1 MPVRICEAA
10 RSPAMTDVFVSYA
23 RSDRTRV
30 EPLAHALK
38 ALGLQVFFDIEA
50 IDGGDAFP
58 DVIDKEVKSASVVL
72 GCWTPQALT
81 RTWVKTECLIAHE
94 RNVLV
99 PVEIDSLTLLDVP
112 VAFGSLNRIKLA
124 DWQGERQHEGWLTLV
139 RTLAN
144 RLQRPALLARE
155 IEKPA
160 AAPQG
165 RLPMFVRTNDFLRN
179 LTREKLTP
187 FFKPFGPSGIAF
199 CDGLLRR
206 PDILTSCE
214 IDTPMRL
221 AHFLGQL
228 AHETGGFK
236 YQEELFRYSGGRL
249 WSLFRHRFRDE
260 AEAELFAG
268 QPEKIAN
275 RVYAG
280 RLGNGDES
288 SGDGWRYRGRGVIL
302 LTGRGN
308 YHKMSGRIGVDLVS
322 DPDLGIDPEVS
333 LAIAAVWWT
342 DRKVNE
348 LADADDV
355 AGITRKLSGGYLHL
369 DNRAALVARAKAVV
383 GL

>member
-1 MPVRICEAA
+1 
-10 RSPAMTDVFVSYA
+10 MTDVFVSYA
-23 RSDRTRV
+23 RSDRARV

-50 IDGGDAFP
+50 IDGGDVFP

-99 PVEIDSLTLLDVP
+99 PIEIDSLTLLDVP
-112 VAFGSLNRIKLA
+112 VAFGSLNRIKLT
-124 DWQGERQHEGWLTLV
+124 DWQGERQHDGWLTLV

-144 RLQRPALLARE
+144 RLQRPELLARQ

-160 AAPQG
+160 THPQG
-165 RLPMFVRTNDFLRN
+165 RLPLFVRTSDFLRN

-187 FFKPFGPSGIAF
+187 FFEPFGPSGTTF
-199 CDGLLRR
+199 RDGLLRR
-206 PDILTSCE
+206 SDILTSCE
-214 IDTPMRL
+214 IDTPMRF

-236 YQEELFRYSGGRL
+236 YQEERFSYSGGRL
-249 WSLFRHRFRDE
+249 WSLFRNRFHDE
-260 AEAELFAG
+260 AEAQLFAG

-275 RVYAG
+275 RIYAD
-280 RLGNGDES
+280 RMGNGDES
-288 SGDGWRYRGRGVIL
+288 SGDGWRYRGRGVL
-302 LTGRGN
+302 MLTGRDN
-308 YHKMSGRIGVDLVS
+308 YRKMSGRIGVDLVS
-322 DPDLGIDPEVS
+322 EPDLAIDPEVS

-355 AGITRKLSGGYLHL
+355 AEITRKLSGGTLHL
-369 DNRAALVARAKAVV
+369 QDRAAFVARAKAVV